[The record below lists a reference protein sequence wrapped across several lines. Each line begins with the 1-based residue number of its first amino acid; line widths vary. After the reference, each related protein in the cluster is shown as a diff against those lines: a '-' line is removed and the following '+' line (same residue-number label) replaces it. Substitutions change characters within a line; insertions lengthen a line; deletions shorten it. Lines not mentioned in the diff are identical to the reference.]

1 MELAREWRLTE
12 CRRHC
17 PDFHEDPRISSCME
31 RTDRGPRRHV
41 DFIGEG
47 VRGTRLR
54 RERKKHRLA
63 RGLDIVLV
71 PTAER
76 VQAGDGPMA
85 HSKTDAVMLPT
96 GRS

>member
-1 MELAREWRLTE
+1 
-12 CRRHC
+12 
-17 PDFHEDPRISSCME
+17 ME

-63 RGLDIVLV
+63 KGLDMVLV

-76 VQAGDGPMA
+76 VQGGDGPMA
-85 HSKTDAVMLPT
+85 CVEAVHFGCGDDLGWPAT
-96 GRS
+96 AERTNH